1 MSTKLY
7 VGNLPF
13 DLSEDEL
20 TQIFN
25 SAGQV
30 ASVKLICDLFDGRS
44 RGYGF
49 VEMATDQEVDRAV
62 EMLNGREINGRCI
75 RVASAHS
82 NDYNKVK
89 APPSLRSKRAR
100 SPDGSAEA

>member
-13 DLSEDEL
+13 DLSESEL
-20 TQIFN
+20 IRIF
-25 SAGQV
+25 SKAGQV

-49 VEMATDQEVDRAV
+49 VEMTTDQEVDRAV
-62 EMLNGREINGRCI
+62 ETLNGCEIKGRRI

-82 NDYNKVK
+82 NDRNKVK
-89 APPSLRSKRAR
+89 TPRSLRPS
-100 SPDGSAEA
+100 SSDDSAEA

>member
-13 DLSEDEL
+13 DLSKDEL
-20 TQIFN
+20 VQMF
-25 SAGQV
+25 SEVGQV
-30 ASVKLICDLFDGRS
+30 ASAKLICDSFDGQS

-49 VEMATDQEVDRAV
+49 IEMATDQEVDRAV
-62 EMLNGREINGRCI
+62 ETLNGREVNGRCI

-82 NDYNKVK
+82 NDQNKVK
-89 APPSLRSKRAR
+89 VPPLLRPKKTHSA
-100 SPDGSAEA
+100 DGGAGT

>member
-13 DLSEDEL
+13 DLCEEEL
-20 TQIFN
+20 MEIFN
-25 SAGQV
+25 RAGQV
-30 ASVKLICDLFDGRS
+30 ASAKLICDLFDGRS

-49 VEMATDQEVDRAV
+49 VEMTTDQEVDKAV
-62 EMLNGREINGRCI
+62 ETLNGLEVRGRCI

-82 NDYNKVK
+82 NDQNKVK
-89 APPSLRSKRAR
+89 APTSLHPRKTY
-100 SPDGSAEA
+100 SPDGSAGA